1 MEQRTMYYKWIL
13 LFIFISMSA
22 MESSSSSSGSETSVI
37 TVHKLPRLSLE
48 LFSSSL
54 AVIHEG
60 VELDEFSDV
69 EVGFSRV
76 HSKINVIDSDEY
88 LDHIQQQSAMVRK
101 FLDKHAKDGTTFRK
115 CIEKAFS
122 ESESGSSDSNLHRP
136 RSLSKTKFDE
146 LLAILGK
153 AANQL
158 EVKNDKQKKKNKRL
172 KWATMIGTCTGA
184 FCASLLT
191 AIAVSVITYVSSTQ

>member
-1 MEQRTMYYKWIL
+1 MNSLKYL
-13 LFIFISMSA
+13 LLYVTALGA
-22 MESSSSSSGSETSVI
+22 MESSSSSGSDSSTI
-37 TVHKLPRLSLE
+37 TVHKLPRLNTE
-48 LFSSSL
+48 FL
-54 AVIHEG
+54 ASTLAIIHEG
-60 VELDEFSDV
+60 VELQDFSDI
-69 EVGFSRV
+69 EIGFSRV

-88 LDHIQQQSAMVRK
+88 LDHIQQQSEMIRN
-101 FLDKHAKDGTTFRK
+101 FLNQHAKDGSTYRK

-158 EVKNDKQKKKNKRL
+158 EDKHKKKDKENKLL
-172 KWATMIGTCTGA
+172 KKIIVGSTACGAATGACLAA
-184 FCASLLT
+184 FCATTVT
-191 AIAVSVITYVSSTQ
+191 AIIAYVINL